1 LGRRRARGAGRA
13 ANKRA
18 ADAAQ
23 NKRAEAGLDA
33 LFEAAFLHSSA
44 KPRAESTSDEGA
56 EGAKGTGA
64 GEAGA
69 KKSKS
74 KGEYHGIL
82 RCR

>member
-1 LGRRRARGAGRA
+1 LGHRGGRCAAKPARE
-13 ANKRA
+13 RA

-23 NKRAEAGLDA
+23 NKRSETGLDA
-33 LFEAAFLHSSA
+33 FFEAAFLNGTTNPS
-44 KPRAESTSDEGA
+44 AESTSNKGA

>member
-1 LGRRRARGAGRA
+1 LARRTAEAARKG
-13 ANKRA
+13 A
-18 ADAAQ
+18 ADTPQ
-23 NKRAEAGLDA
+23 NKRAETGLDA
-33 LFEAAFLHSSA
+33 LFEAAFRNGGASPS
-44 KPRAESTSDEGA
+44 AESTGDERA